1 MSMEERVQ
9 KIMAEAGFGSR
20 RACEEM
26 IRAGVVRV
34 NGQVAVLGTKADPE
48 KDEITVRG
56 RAIQREK
63 TVYIMLNK
71 PKRVLS
77 STEDELEEGRQ
88 TVRDLV
94 NLPGHLY
101 PVGRLDKPSEGLIL
115 LTNDGHLAHR
125 LTHPRYEHE
134 KEYQVLVF
142 GRPTAETLAQ
152 WQRGIL
158 LDGQMTA
165 PAKVRVDKTMPDA
178 TWLTVILREG
188 KKRQIRRVAAALGHE
203 VRQLL
208 RVRIGPLVL
217 SGVEVGQWRHLTPAE
232 VRALREEVRS
242 DQ

>member
-1 MSMEERVQ
+1 MEERLQ

-20 RACEEM
+20 RTCEEL

-34 NGQVAVLGTKADPE
+34 NGQVAVLGTKADATR
-48 KDEITVRG
+48 DEITVRG
-56 RAIQREK
+56 RAIRREK
-63 TVYIMLNK
+63 MVYIMLNK
-71 PKRVLS
+71 PKGVLS
-77 STEDELEEGRQ
+77 STEDELDEGRQ

-134 KEYQVLVF
+134 KEYLVLVY
-142 GRPTAETLAQ
+142 GQPSADTLAQ
-152 WQRGIL
+152 WQRGVR
-158 LDGQMTA
+158 LDGEMTA
-165 PAKVRVDKTMPDA
+165 PARVRIDKTMPDA

-203 VRQLL
+203 VRQLI

-217 SGVEVGQWRHLTPAE
+217 SGLETGQWRHLTPAE
-232 VRALREEVRS
+232 VRALREEVKS
-242 DQ
+242 DL